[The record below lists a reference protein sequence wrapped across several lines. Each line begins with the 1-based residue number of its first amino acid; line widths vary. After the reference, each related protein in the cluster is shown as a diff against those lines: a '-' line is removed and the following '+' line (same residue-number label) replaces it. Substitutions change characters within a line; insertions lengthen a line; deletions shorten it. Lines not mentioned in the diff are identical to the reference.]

1 MATILREVLRAVV
14 YLHEHSVVHKSV
26 AKKISLYMNLRTI
39 ESFPS
44 LLSCSHIRAE
54 HILIDSDGD
63 VKLCGHGDIT
73 WMVSE
78 GVKRTTVC
86 DFKGLPEWMAP
97 EIVGQVR
104 IPLPVFF
111 FFFFFEVFFDFSIY
125 FGKYLLFFS
134 GRILGMTQKLIST
147 VLE

>member
-104 IPLPVFF
+104 IPLPVFCF
-111 FFFFFEVFFDFSIY
+111 FAVFFDFSIY
-125 FGKYLLFFS
+125 FGKIFFS